1 MKVIVPATT
10 ANVGPGFDCLGIS
23 LKLYNRYVL
32 RPVSESPRDRQD
44 NLADLA
50 YAAYYKHIGASKPHL
65 YVDIEDCRIPSS
77 RGLGSSASLIVAG
90 LVLGNQEN
98 GERLSDQEL
107 LELATEIEGHPDNVA
122 PAILGGLVVSD
133 RRDRTYYSRM
143 DIDENLHFIAFIPD
157 YKLSTEEARRILPD
171 SLSRRDAVSN
181 IANTAM
187 ILSKLMQRDYRDLSL
202 FFEDRIHEPYRKTLI
217 RDYEQIKA
225 LEKEE
230 DVLGV
235 YLSGAGPTMMVLARN
250 TAFLDRLPFTF
261 QGTIEQL
268 TVDPNGYQVL

>member
-1 MKVIVPATT
+1 M
-10 ANVGPGFDCLGIS
+10 
-23 LKLYNRYVL
+23 
-32 RPVSESPRDRQD
+32 
-44 NLADLA
+44 
-50 YAAYYKHIGASKPHL
+50 
-65 YVDIEDCRIPSS
+65 
-77 RGLGSSASLIVAG
+77 
-90 LVLGNQEN
+90 
-98 GERLSDQEL
+98 
-107 LELATEIEGHPDNVA
+107 ELATEIEGHPDNVA